1 MDTFSLKHANSVF
14 FRQAPDIP
22 GYTGSLEQFL
32 SPSLSISALRV
43 NSFHMTESSSSI
55 AVEPYRDEGQLP
67 LIQPLIDHVLSEP
80 YSIFT
85 YRYFL
90 TQWPHLCYLAMVD
103 SQCVGVIVCKQEPS
117 KRGIDTGYIAM
128 LAVRDDYRN
137 KGLGSTLV
145 STAIQAM
152 LQRGCEQVTLEAEVT
167 NKAALTLYDNLGFIR
182 DKRLEKYYLNGNDA
196 FRLKLSLQPTTG
208 GFY

>member
-1 MDTFSLKHANSVF
+1 MSE
-14 FRQAPDIP
+14 P
-22 GYTGSLEQFL
+22 
-32 SPSLSISALRV
+32 
-43 NSFHMTESSSSI
+43 SSSV

-67 LIQPLIDHVLSEP
+67 LIQPLIDQVLSEP

-90 TQWPHLCYLAMVD
+90 TQWPHLCYLAMD
-103 SQCVGVIVCKQEPS
+103 GSQCVGVIVCKQEPS
-117 KRGIDTGYIAM
+117 KRGIETGYIAM

-145 STAIQAM
+145 STAIHAM
-152 LQRGCEQVTLEAEVT
+152 LQRGCKQVTLEAEVT
-167 NKAALTLYDNLGFIR
+167 NKAALMLYDNLGFIR

-196 FRLKLSLQPTTG
+196 FRLKLSL
-208 GFY
+208 